1 MLRQTYV
8 DQKTAEMEQ
17 RLLQQ
22 KWPEEERDAAIA
34 GMIEEMEDVQVKE
47 VLNGLWS
54 VDGEWIVEGECP
66 VS

>member
-1 MLRQTYV
+1 MLRQTYM
-8 DQKTAEMEQ
+8 DQKIAEMEQ
-17 RLLQQ
+17 GLLQQ

-54 VDGEWIVEGECP
+54 VDGKWVVEGECP

>member
-1 MLRQTYV
+1 
-8 DQKTAEMEQ
+8 MEQ